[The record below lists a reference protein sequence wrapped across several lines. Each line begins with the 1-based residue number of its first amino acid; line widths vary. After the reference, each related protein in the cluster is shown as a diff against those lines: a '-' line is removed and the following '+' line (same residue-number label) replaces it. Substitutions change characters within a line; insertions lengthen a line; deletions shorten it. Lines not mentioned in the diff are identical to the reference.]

1 MVGVRGRRESWAEKK
16 EVLCESARGLAVL
29 MSEWV
34 AERLISSMREG
45 EAGPQSLAAGR
56 EKDNEKTMTVMK

>member
-16 EVLCESARGLAVL
+16 EVLCESARGLDVL

-34 AERLISSMREG
+34 AERLISSMRG
-45 EAGPQSLAAGR
+45 
-56 EKDNEKTMTVMK
+56 